1 MDWMTLFPA
10 YTRRMPRFSALAQA
24 VLSQAGDLEA
34 VIRSIPAAYSPDHA
48 CGVQL
53 DAVGEAIG
61 LPRPDRLPDEDY
73 RTYLLAKLALWRWDG
88 TNGGLPDVLAAV
100 LIQLGFSTVMAVIW
114 LILESPDLAVTEA
127 AVGAGITGVLFFS
140 AFRRIGIIGPGRR
153 NHEKKER

>member
-34 VIRSIPAAYSPDHA
+34 VIRSIPAASSPDHA

-73 RTYLLAKLALWRWDG
+73 RTYLLAKLALFTWDG
-88 TNGGLPDVLAAV
+88 TNGTARLLLDSIFPGSTICDGGNGTVAV
-100 LIQLGFSTVMAVIW
+100 HTV
-114 LILESPDLAVTEA
+114 SPLQETCRLFPVP
-127 AVGAGITGVLFFS
+127 AGIKPLVTLNGQAS
-140 AFRRIGIIGPGRR
+140 T
-153 NHEKKER
+153 ETE

>member
-10 YTRRMPRFSALAQA
+10 YTRRMPRFSALARA

-53 DAVGEAIG
+53 DAVGEATG

-73 RTYLLAKLALWRWDG
+73 RTYLLAKLALFTWDG
-88 TNGGLPDVLAAV
+88 TNEPAQSLLDRIFPGSTIFDNGNGTVSVHAA
-100 LIQLGFSTVMAVIW
+100 
-114 LILESPDLAVTEA
+114 SPLQEQYHLFPIP
-127 AVGAGITGVLFFS
+127 AGILATQG
-140 AFRRIGIIGPGRR
+140 
-153 NHEKKER
+153 

>member
-24 VLSQAGDLEA
+24 VLSQAGDLET

-53 DAVGEAIG
+53 DAVGEATG

-73 RTYLLAKLALWRWDG
+73 RTYLLAKLALFTWDG
-88 TNGGLPDVLAAV
+88 TNGTAQPLLDSIFPGSTICDGGNGTVSVHTVSPLQEQYGLYPLPAGVKPLVTLNGQA
-100 LIQLGFSTVMAVIW
+100 ST
-114 LILESPDLAVTEA
+114 ETE
-127 AVGAGITGVLFFS
+127 
-140 AFRRIGIIGPGRR
+140 
-153 NHEKKER
+153 